1 MVSLTFTQFHLEE
14 DAGCGYDWLAVYDGP
29 SARAAQL
36 GRYCG
41 TQLPGDNGTLV
52 ATRNVVTMEFRLGTQ
67 SKMFERDENYICD
80 PEKYLVLQYTFTMF
94 APRSDS
100 SVAHQGFRL
109 TWNSTA
115 RVCGGTV
122 TGETRGVVTSP
133 GWPGRYP
140 HQADCSW
147 VIRYL
152 QHIYTVYLY
161 YL

>member
-67 SKMFERDENYICD
+67 SKMFERSGMKTIFVILKNIWCYSIPLPC
-80 PEKYLVLQYTFTMF
+80 L
-94 APRSDS
+94 PR
-100 SVAHQGFRL
+100 GL
-109 TWNSTA
+109 TRAW
-115 RVCGGTV
+115 R
-122 TGETRGVVTSP
+122 TRGS
-133 GWPGRYP
+133 G
-140 HQADCSW
+140 
-147 VIRYL
+147 
-152 QHIYTVYLY
+152 
-161 YL
+161 